1 MMVAFQRLH
10 HDFTKVLNAVVVL
23 QKLPDSSEIFL
34 KIENRL
40 YHNYIFSNYKAP
52 MSLTK
57 NENAGILP
65 THWHIPTL
73 KGKKMLPGEVPTMAL
88 TKSDLVDHIHSQLN
102 ISRKRSA
109 ELLEGML
116 EITKKTLSR
125 GEDVLISGFGK
136 FCIRD
141 KKSRRGRNPQ
151 TGRDLRLDQRRVV
164 TFRCST
170 SLKAKING
178 KD

>member
-1 MMVAFQRLH
+1 
-10 HDFTKVLNAVVVL
+10 
-23 QKLPDSSEIFL
+23 
-34 KIENRL
+34 
-40 YHNYIFSNYKAP
+40 
-52 MSLTK
+52 
-57 NENAGILP
+57 
-65 THWHIPTL
+65 
-73 KGKKMLPGEVPTMAL
+73 MAL
-88 TKSDLVDHIHSQLN
+88 TKADLVDHIHSQLN

-151 TGRDLRLDQRRVV
+151 TGRELRLDQRKVV

-178 KD
+178 KDRL